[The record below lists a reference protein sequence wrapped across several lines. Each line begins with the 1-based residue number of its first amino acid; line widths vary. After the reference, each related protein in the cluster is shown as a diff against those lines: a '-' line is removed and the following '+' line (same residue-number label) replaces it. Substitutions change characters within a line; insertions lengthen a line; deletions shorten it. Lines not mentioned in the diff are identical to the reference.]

1 MAQLVHRYLDR
12 IDKLD
17 DIIVEDADR
26 ILDAIDLDELLKDP
40 ERYLMALGDAFL
52 EEHLIEIEK
61 ASKEGKR
68 FAEEILKKSQ

>member
-12 IDKLD
+12 LDKLD

-52 EEHLIEIEK
+52 KEHLPEIER
-61 ASKEGKR
+61 ASKEGRR
-68 FAEEILKKSQ
+68 FAEQILKRS